1 VQFDPT
7 HLHQVLWN
15 LCDNALQ
22 HGAPGNEEPVSLRIG
37 RIASSGRP
45 FLEVAD
51 RGVGIDPSNAERIF
65 EPFFTDKAGG
75 TGLTLTEASHVIHFD
90 RWWNPAVE
98 NQATDRAFRIGQ
110 QKNVLV
116 HKFICRGT
124 LEEKI
129 DALIRDKTALADDL
143 LQEAYYRFLRAG
155 RTHESEAHR
164 RNSLFK
170 IATNLARDA
179 QRRRR
184 VMPFFVADAVHEVAA
199 SDNLAERLE
208 QRTDVGRALDALKPR
223 DRAMLWLAYAEGSSH
238 EEIATVLGV
247 KRASVKLLLFR
258 ARRRL
263 AELLGG
269 WRAKGGA

>member
-1 VQFDPT
+1 MTWRDVTVSDVE
-7 HLHQVLWN
+7 HLSSTSEADL
-15 LCDNALQ
+15 AL
-22 HGAPGNEEPVSLRIG
+22 
-37 RIASSGRP
+37 
-45 FLEVAD
+45 
-51 RGVGIDPSNAERIF
+51 
-65 EPFFTDKAGG
+65 TM
-75 TGLTLTEASHVIHFD
+75 TEDAF
-90 RWWNPAVE
+90 
-98 NQATDRAFRIGQ
+98 RAFYDR
-110 QKNVLV
+110 
-116 HKFICRGT
+116 
-124 LEEKI
+124 
-129 DALIRDKTALADDL
+129 TARSVWGYLSRLTGDPAMADDL

-155 RTHESEAHR
+155 STHESEAHR

-208 QRTDVGRALDALKPR
+208 QRTDVGRALNALKPR

-269 WRAKGGA
+269 RRANGGA

>member
-1 VQFDPT
+1 MSWRDVTVSDVE
-7 HLHQVLWN
+7 HLSSTSEADL
-15 LCDNALQ
+15 AL
-22 HGAPGNEEPVSLRIG
+22 
-37 RIASSGRP
+37 
-45 FLEVAD
+45 
-51 RGVGIDPSNAERIF
+51 
-65 EPFFTDKAGG
+65 TM
-75 TGLTLTEASHVIHFD
+75 TEDAF
-90 RWWNPAVE
+90 
-98 NQATDRAFRIGQ
+98 RAFYDR
-110 QKNVLV
+110 
-116 HKFICRGT
+116 
-124 LEEKI
+124 
-129 DALIRDKTALADDL
+129 TARSVWGYLSRLTGDPAMADDL